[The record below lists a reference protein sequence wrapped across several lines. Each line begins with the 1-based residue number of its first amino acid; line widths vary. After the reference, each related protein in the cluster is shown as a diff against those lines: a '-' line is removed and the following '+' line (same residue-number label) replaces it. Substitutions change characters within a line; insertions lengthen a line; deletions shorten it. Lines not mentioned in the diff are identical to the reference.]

1 LTGCILAPAGLVC
14 GRENATTPRV
24 LAVIDPRDGRSA
36 TLFDPNPEFATIR
49 LGQVERLR
57 WTNDRG
63 LPAWGD
69 LALPRDY
76 RPGEKLP
83 LVVVQYSSRGFL
95 RGGTG
100 DEYPVFALAQH
111 RIAVLALE
119 RPPFVAALD
128 PKLDDWTA
136 FAAAND
142 RDWADRR
149 SLLSAIETGVRL
161 AVARSFADPARIGI
175 TGLSDG
181 ATTARFAL
189 INSRMFAAASISSC
203 CLEPWTVNTYVGIAF
218 ADWIQSIGYPSLI
231 HPDPAF
237 WRDMSIAQNAKRI
250 DTPLLMQ
257 LNDDDGYLMALE
269 AFESL
274 REWGKPVEMYVFPG
288 EFHVKWQPQHRL
300 AIYQRNIDWFAFWLR
315 GIEDPAPEKAAQYA
329 RWRAMRD
336 RIAKTRR
343 PASGR
348 S

>member
-1 LTGCILAPAGLVC
+1 
-14 GRENATTPRV
+14 
-24 LAVIDPRDGRSA
+24 
-36 TLFDPNPEFATIR
+36 
-49 LGQVERLR
+49 
-57 WTNDRG
+57 
-63 LPAWGD
+63 
-69 LALPRDY
+69 
-76 RPGEKLP
+76 
-83 LVVVQYSSRGFL
+83 
-95 RGGTG
+95 
-100 DEYPVFALAQH
+100 
-111 RIAVLALE
+111 
-119 RPPFVAALD
+119 
-128 PKLDDWTA
+128 
-136 FAAAND
+136 
-142 RDWADRR
+142 
-149 SLLSAIETGVRL
+149 
-161 AVARSFADPARIGI
+161 
-175 TGLSDG
+175 
-181 ATTARFAL
+181 
-189 INSRMFAAASISSC
+189 MFAAASISSC